1 MIDLILL
8 SGLLSDETV
17 WSDVAM
23 RLADAA
29 KVRIISFPNFSSIGE
44 MARHVLKS
52 GPRRFALAGHSMG
65 GRVALEAWARAPDR
79 IAGLAL
85 LNTGSSP
92 CGANEPVTRG
102 RLVRLGREHGMAA
115 VAEDWLAPMLG
126 APIAQR
132 TQVVARLAAMVGRQT
147 PESFAAQQQA
157 LLSRP
162 DADLVLPT
170 IRVPTLLLSGS
181 ADRWSPVAQH
191 EAMQRRV
198 PDATLV
204 VVEDAGHMA
213 PIEQPD
219 AVASALR
226 VWLAELEK

>member
-1 MIDLILL
+1 MINLILL

-23 RLADAA
+23 RLADVA
-29 KVRIISFPNFSSIGE
+29 KVRIISFPNFSAIGE
-44 MARHVLKS
+44 MAQHVLQS

-65 GRVALEAWARAPDR
+65 GRVALEVWARAPER
-79 IAGLAL
+79 ISGLAL

-92 CGANEPVTRG
+92 CGANEPAARG
-102 RLVRLGREHGMAA
+102 RLVRLGSEHGMAA
-115 VAEDWLAPMLG
+115 VADDWLPPMLG
-126 APIAQR
+126 APVAQR
-132 TQVVARLAAMVGRQT
+132 TQVVARLGAMVGRQT
-147 PESFAAQQQA
+147 AESFAAQQQA

-162 DADLVLPT
+162 DADRVLPT
-170 IRVPTLLLSGS
+170 IRVPTLLLSGA

-191 EAMQRRV
+191 ETMQRRI
-198 PDATLV
+198 PRATLA

-219 AVASALR
+219 AVASVLR
-226 VWLAELEK
+226 VWLADLEK